1 MATVLPERPWQKV
14 GADLFTLKDKNYI
27 LLVDYFSRFIE
38 IAHLSLTRS
47 ADVIVHLKSIF
58 ARHGIPEI
66 LITDNGPQFACQEMK
81 EFANEYCFEHVTSS
95 PRYPQSNGEAE
106 RAVRTV
112 KNLLKKASDP
122 YKALLAYRTT
132 ALANGYSPA
141 QLLMGR
147 RLRTTLPMLPDTL
160 KPCVPDIQQI
170 RHAERERKMR
180 QTEQYNIRHR
190 TRDLDKL
197 LPGQSVWITDAK
209 AQGTV
214 TSVHPT
220 PRSYVISGPQ
230 GMIRRNRRHLV
241 PIPTPSSQIEQL
253 PTHSNEKDIKTE
265 TFSERITQQTPD
277 VVRTRS
283 GREVIKP
290 IRLDL

>member
-1 MATVLPERPWQKV
+1 MPTRLPERPWQNL
-14 GADLFTLKDKNYI
+14 GADLFTLKDKNY
-27 LLVDYFSRFIE
+27 LLVVDYFSRYVE
-38 IAHLSLTRS
+38 IAQLSPTRS
-47 ADVIVHLKSIF
+47 ANVIVHLKSIF
-58 ARHGIPEI
+58 ARHGIPEV
-66 LITDNGPQFACQEMK
+66 LITDNGPQFACQEMRD
-81 EFANEYCFEHVTSS
+81 FAKDYCFEHVTSS

-106 RAVRTV
+106 RGVQTV

-147 RLRTTLPMLPDTL
+147 RLRTTLPMLPETL
-160 KPCVPDIQQI
+160 QPRLPDFQQVSCS
-170 RHAERERKMR
+170 EREKRLR
-180 QTEQYNIRHR
+180 QTESFNKRHR
-190 TRDLDKL
+190 TRELDKL
-197 LPGQSVWITDAK
+197 VPGQPVWITDAR

-214 TSVHPT
+214 TAVHPT

-230 GMIRRNRRHLV
+230 GTIRRNRSHLV
-241 PIPTPSSQIEQL
+241 PIPQTEAQTEATQIQATP
-253 PTHSNEKDIKTE
+253 TE
-265 TFSERITQQTPD
+265 TVSEPSAPHTPG

-290 IRLDL
+290 KRLDL